1 MDNSILIVDDSKVG
15 RQHILEILQQNSLFN
30 RYFEAGDGLEGFKKV
45 VAQPVDVVLC
55 DVDMPGIDGF
65 KFLAMVKTREEL
77 RDIPVIMLTGKENRE
92 DKIRGLELGASDYVT
107 KPFDPGE
114 LIARVKVQL
123 KVKSLQDSLKESNQ
137 LLLELSNTDPLTR
150 LANRRH
156 LMETLTREFKRSS
169 RGEAPFSLIMVDID
183 HFKKFNDTFGH
194 QAGDEVLTEMASL
207 LRRHLREYDLAAR
220 YGGEEFALVLPDSD
234 LEMAV
239 QVAERLRT
247 ATGELSFGGNMV
259 NEKISVSLG
268 VACYP
273 CENIHSVDDLIRIAD
288 DALYLA
294 KKEGRDCVRTMH
306 DLDCS

>member
-1 MDNSILIVDDSKVG
+1 M
-15 RQHILEILQQNSLFN
+15 
-30 RYFEAGDGLEGFKKV
+30 
-45 VAQPVDVVLC
+45 LC

-114 LIARVKVQL
+114 LVARVKVQL

-156 LMETLTREFKRSS
+156 LMETLAREFKRSS

-194 QAGDEVLTEMASL
+194 QAGDEVLTEMANL
-207 LRRHLREYDLAAR
+207 LRKHLREYDLAAR
-220 YGGEEFALVLPDSD
+220 YGGEEFALVLPESG
-234 LEMAV
+234 LEMAM

-247 ATGELSFGGNMV
+247 ATGKLAFGGNMV
-259 NEKISVSLG
+259 NERISVSLG

-273 CENIHSVDDLIRIAD
+273 SVNIHSVDDLIRIAD

-294 KKEGRDCVRTMH
+294 KKEGRNCVRTMN
-306 DLDCS
+306 DL

>member
-114 LIARVKVQL
+114 LVARVKVQL

-137 LLLELSNTDPLTR
+137 LLL
-150 LANRRH
+150 
-156 LMETLTREFKRSS
+156 
-169 RGEAPFSLIMVDID
+169 SLI
-183 HFKKFNDTFGH
+183 H
-194 QAGDEVLTEMASL
+194 
-207 LRRHLREYDLAAR
+207 
-220 YGGEEFALVLPDSD
+220 
-234 LEMAV
+234 
-239 QVAERLRT
+239 
-247 ATGELSFGGNMV
+247 
-259 NEKISVSLG
+259 ISEPTRP
-268 VACYP
+268 Y
-273 CENIHSVDDLIRIAD
+273 
-288 DALYLA
+288 
-294 KKEGRDCVRTMH
+294 
-306 DLDCS
+306 